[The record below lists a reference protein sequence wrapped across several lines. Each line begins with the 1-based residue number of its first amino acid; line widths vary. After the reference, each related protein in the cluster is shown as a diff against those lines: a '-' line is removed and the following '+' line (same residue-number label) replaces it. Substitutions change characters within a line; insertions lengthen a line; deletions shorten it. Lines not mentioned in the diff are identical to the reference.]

1 MRYKLVIYEKKIV
14 LGIVMMTFLTACGG
28 SSSDSGSNSK
38 RNASDLP
45 SSGSIDTGPVT
56 PPPMSSVP
64 DQPVADHGVLALSGG
79 LHSIFSSSTQ
89 PILNFDLEN
98 NQILIALASPN
109 TLKIIDVTDSLSPVV
124 LSDQQFATRVT
135 TADAG
140 DYYDFDRPSVI
151 AFKHDD
157 DDDDDDD
164 DDHGYSF
171 VYPNSLASAS
181 LDVRDDQKIWAV
193 VPFRTASAIEER
205 LGIAYSEQYGV
216 YTGDV
221 SLLTAAGDNSD
232 HFLRSMAMDGSGN
245 MLAQTGYI
253 QRTLQAE
260 NGRLLGWQI
269 YSNALTKQDEIRIVE
284 LNSKAAVIAQSP
296 ILGWAPEDDLID
308 WAIDKDGE
316 RLVLVTL
323 DIAGQYT
330 LHLIDIKALGSASM
344 NNGSLLSIDTITSSA
359 EKVTD
364 ITFFNSSD
372 AIAVSIANRVMLID
386 INQGSLVAR
395 SDLSFSDNVMG
406 IESNAKRGFLAVLQG
421 NSVELRSVENPVKI
435 ISTLD
440 LEKEFTSLDMEENT
454 LVVSTKTEY
463 QMIAF

>member
-1 MRYKLVIYEKKIV
+1 
-14 LGIVMMTFLTACGG
+14 
-28 SSSDSGSNSK
+28 
-38 RNASDLP
+38 
-45 SSGSIDTGPVT
+45 
-56 PPPMSSVP
+56 
-64 DQPVADHGVLALSGG
+64 
-79 LHSIFSSSTQ
+79 
-89 PILNFDLEN
+89 
-98 NQILIALASPN
+98 
-109 TLKIIDVTDSLSPVV
+109 
-124 LSDQQFATRVT
+124 
-135 TADAG
+135 
-140 DYYDFDRPSVI
+140 
-151 AFKHDD
+151 
-157 DDDDDDD
+157 
-164 DDHGYSF
+164 
-171 VYPNSLASAS
+171 
-181 LDVRDDQKIWAV
+181 
-193 VPFRTASAIEER
+193 
-205 LGIAYSEQYGV
+205 
-216 YTGDV
+216 
-221 SLLTAAGDNSD
+221 
-232 HFLRSMAMDGSGN
+232 

-269 YSNALTKQDEIRIVE
+269 YSNALTNQDEIRIVE
-284 LNSKAAVIAQSP
+284 LNSKAVVIAQSP